1 VRTTGDPVS
10 IWLLL
15 IAGAVVALGA
25 AVQGAVGY
33 GMALIAAPILALI
46 DPTLVPVPVLMLASV
61 HSVLA
66 VVRDGRHA
74 DWRGVGWA
82 MLGRLPGTA
91 LGVLAVLTLSQR
103 AFSLLIGVCVLA
115 FVGLSLLTWRP
126 QPRPGS
132 LVLAG
137 VASGAGGTAASIGG
151 PPLALLYQNATGP
164 RVRGTL
170 GAYFVLGSLT
180 SVAAL
185 AGAGQVTSGVLL
197 STAALLPFL
206 IVGFVLSGPAR
217 RVLDDGWTRTAV
229 LAVAAASAVLLIA
242 RSLI

>member
-1 VRTTGDPVS
+1 MS

-15 IAGAVVALGA
+15 IAGSVVALGA
-25 AVQGAVGY
+25 VVQGAVGY
-33 GMALIAAPILALI
+33 GMALVAAPILALI
-46 DPTLVPVPVLMLASV
+46 DPTLVPVPLLMLASV

-91 LGVLAVLTLSQR
+91 LGVLAVLMLSQR

-126 QPRPGS
+126 QPRPAS

-137 VASGAGGTAASIGG
+137 VVSGAGGTAASIGG
-151 PPLALLYQNATGP
+151 PPIALLYQNATGP
-164 RVRGTL
+164 QVRGTMS
-170 GAYFVLGSLT
+170 AYFVLGSLT

-185 AGAGQVTSGVLL
+185 AGAGQVTSGLLL
-197 STAALLPFL
+197 STVVLVPFL
-206 IVGFVLSGPAR
+206 IVGFVLSGSVR

-229 LAVAAASAVLLIA
+229 LGVAGASAVLLIA